1 MAEEN
6 GRFCVVCGKALTGRQ
21 EQYCSKQCKKKAERK
36 RARGERPDAKYTKV
50 CPNCGK
56 EFVTDEKNRRKYCSD
71 KCAQEWNRNRTRNA
85 QNKRA
90 EKLVIICAVCGKEFE
105 GKSTQ
110 AKYCSKECRNAAMVE
125 HNRKRHA
132 AMRETP
138 EGREKL
144 REQRKKNR
152 KPAQKRKKQEK
163 THQEQMTKVCAI
175 CGNEFETSSHS
186 AKYCSDKC
194 RRKAVVLGAKRY
206 RERLLAT
213 PEGRAIDAQRR
224 KKYAETQRE
233 KQGHKKRQSAKDRI
247 KKCAHCGKEFTGRSG
262 SKFCSEECRKA
273 AINQERAA
281 EKSKLNGRFCK
292 ICGKPLTGRQRT
304 VCSVHCA
311 SRRHAEKTKQ
321 TAIKPQKAARVIN
334 KTARQQRKTDK
345 QSKKKERF
353 CKVCGKPL
361 TGRQTAYCSK
371 DCAKKRNAEKI
382 KQAYYKPAP
391 RICKNC
397 GKEFA
402 SSKVRRYCSDKCK
415 MAGIMKEKAAEK
427 SKLNGLYCKVC
438 GKPLT
443 GRQRTVCSTVCA
455 SKRSKAA
462 LKQAKQQ
469 NEPQT
474 QICPNCGKEFVVT
487 PGRRYCSDE
496 CREAARAQRLDD
508 RKNAPNGLFC
518 KICGKPLTG
527 IQSMFCSAEC
537 ERKRGKADKKHIPGI
552 CENCGKA
559 FEGSRVQHFCS
570 KECKYAAI
578 KRKKA
583 EGKSK
588 PNGLFCKVCG
598 VPLTGIQRIF
608 CSTRCEN
615 RYYRKQRA
623 EREKENTKD

>member
-6 GRFCVVCGKALTGRQ
+6 SRVCAVCGKPLTGRQ
-21 EQYCSKQCKKKAERK
+21 ERYCSKRCKKKAEHNRE
-36 RARGERPDAKYTKV
+36 RGEQPDAKYTKV
-50 CPNCGK
+50 CPTCGHT
-56 EFVTDEKNRRKYCSD
+56 FLTDKRNRKYCSD
-71 KCAQEWNRNRTRNA
+71 ECAKEWNRTRYA
-85 QNKRA
+85 QNKRE
-90 EKLVIICAVCGKEFE
+90 EKKKPIIICAVCGKEFE
-105 GKSTQ
+105 GKSAQ
-110 AKYCSKECRNAAMVE
+110 AKYCSEECRAAAWVKY
-125 HNRKRHA
+125 NREKRA

-175 CGNEFETSSHS
+175 CGNEFETGSHS

-194 RRKAVVLGAKRY
+194 RRKAAVLGAKRY

-213 PEGRAIDAQRR
+213 PEGCAIDAQRR

-233 KQGHKKRQSAKDRI
+233 KQGRKKRQSAKDRI

-281 EKSKLNGRFCK
+281 EKSRLNGRFCK
-292 ICGKPLTGRQRT
+292 VCGKPLTGRQRT

-334 KTARQQRKTDK
+334 KTARQQRKADK

-361 TGRQTAYCSK
+361 TGRQTAYCK
-371 DCAKKRNAEKI
+371 DCAEKRNAGKTKKTHKE
-382 KQAYYKPAP
+382 PAL

-397 GKEFA
+397 GKEFV
-402 SSKVRRYCSDKCK
+402 SSKVRRYCSDECK
-415 MAGIMKEKAAEK
+415 MAGILKEKAAEK

-443 GRQRTVCSTVCA
+443 GRQRTVCSTACA

-496 CREAARAQRLDD
+496 CREAARAHRLDA

-527 IQSMFCSAEC
+527 KQSMFCSPEC
-537 ERKRGKADKKHIPGI
+537 ERKRGRADKKHIPRI

-559 FEGSRVQHFCS
+559 FEGSRVQRFCS

-578 KRKKA
+578 KQKKA

-588 PNGLFCKVCG
+588 PNGLFCKACG
-598 VPLTGIQRIF
+598 EPLTGIQRIF

>member
-6 GRFCVVCGKALTGRQ
+6 GRFCVVCGKALTGKQ
-21 EQYCSKQCKKKAERK
+21 ELYCSKQCKKKAERK

-163 THQEQMTKVCAI
+163 THQEQMTKVCAL

-233 KQGHKKRQSAKDRI
+233 KQGRKKRQSAKDKI
-247 KKCAHCGKEFTGRSG
+247 KKCAHCGKEFTGRGG
-262 SKFCSEECRKA
+262 SKFCSDECRKA
-273 AINQERAA
+273 VINQERAA

-292 ICGKPLTGRQRT
+292 VCGKALTGRQRT

-334 KTARQQRKTDK
+334 KTARRQRKADK

-397 GKEFA
+397 GKEFV

-474 QICPNCGKEFVVT
+474 QICKNCGKEFVVM

-496 CREAARAQRLDD
+496 CKEAARAQRLDA
-508 RKNAPNGLFC
+508 RKNPLNGLFC

-527 IQSMFCSAEC
+527 KQSMFCSPEC
-537 ERKRGKADKKHIPGI
+537 ERKRGRADKKHIPRI

-559 FEGSRVQHFCS
+559 FEGSRVQRFCS

-578 KRKKA
+578 KQKKA

-598 VPLTGIQRIF
+598 EPLTGIQRIF

>member
-6 GRFCVVCGKALTGRQ
+6 GRVCAVCGKPLTGRQ
-21 EQYCSKQCKKKAERK
+21 ERYCSKRCKGKAERN
-36 RARGERPDAKYTKV
+36 RLRESRPEAIKV
-50 CPNCGK
+50 CQNCGK
-56 EFVTDEKNRRKYCSD
+56 EFVADHKNRKYCSD
-71 KCAQEWNRNRTRNA
+71 ECEKEGNRKRHA
-85 QNKRA
+85 KNKRA
-90 EKLVIICAVCGKEFE
+90 KKKKPVIICAWCGKEFVASHANTKYCSDECRIAAMRGRYVRKAETITKICQNCGKEFVADPKNRKYCSEECKKEQHKAQVLRYRMKKRAKKKKPVIICAVCGREFE
-105 GKSTQ
+105 GWNTG
-110 AKYCSKECRNAAMVE
+110 AKYCSAECRIVARRSEA
-125 HNRKRHA
+125 
-132 AMRETP
+132 T
-138 EGREKL
+138 
-144 REQRKKNR
+144 
-152 KPAQKRKKQEK
+152 
-163 THQEQMTKVCAI
+163 TKI
-175 CGNEFETSSHS
+175 
-186 AKYCSDKC
+186 
-194 RRKAVVLGAKRY
+194 
-206 RERLLAT
+206 
-213 PEGRAIDAQRR
+213 
-224 KKYAETQRE
+224 
-233 KQGHKKRQSAKDRI
+233 
-247 KKCAHCGKEFTGRSG
+247 CAHCGKEFTGRGG
-262 SKFCSEECRKA
+262 SKFCSDECRKA
-273 AINQERAA
+273 VINQERAA
-281 EKSKLNGRFCK
+281 EKSKLNGLYCK
-292 ICGKPLTGRQRT
+292 VCGKPLTGRQRT

-334 KTARQQRKTDK
+334 KTARRQRKADK

-397 GKEFA
+397 GKEFV
-402 SSKVRRYCSDKCK
+402 SSKVRRYCSDECK
-415 MAGIMKEKAAEK
+415 MAGIMKERAAEK
-427 SKLNGLYCKVC
+427 SKLNGRFCMVC
-438 GKPLT
+438 GKALT

-474 QICPNCGKEFVVT
+474 QICKNCGKEFVVM

-496 CREAARAQRLDD
+496 CREAARAQRLDA
-508 RKNAPNGLFC
+508 RKNPLNGLFC

-527 IQSMFCSAEC
+527 KQSMFCSPEC
-537 ERKRGKADKKHIPGI
+537 ERKRGRADKKHIPRI

-559 FEGSRVQHFCS
+559 FEGSRVQRFCS

-578 KRKKA
+578 KQKKA

-598 VPLTGIQRIF
+598 EPLTGIQRIF